1 MELHNNL
8 HKDALKELLYKM
20 ADDQLIIGHRNSE
33 WTGLAPMLEED
44 IAFSSIAQDKL
55 GQALALYTI
64 LHEQLGE
71 RDPDTIAF
79 LRSEK
84 EMLCCHLV
92 EYPVGDY
99 DFSLVR
105 HFLFDT
111 AEHLRFEMLSS
122 SAFEPLAHVARK
134 IKGEIKYHV
143 LHAQTWMKQL
153 GKGTEE
159 SRARM
164 QTALNNT
171 MPLALGIF
179 EPSPF
184 ESELVEQGIF
194 GGEEALR
201 MQWLQAIT
209 PTIEQAELTLPKL
222 DEVAPAFG
230 GRKGYHTEHLQLL
243 LDEMTEVI
251 RIDPTVE
258 W

>member
-8 HKDALKELLYKM
+8 HSDALKELLYKM

-71 RDPDTIAF
+71 RDPDAIAF

-84 EMLCCHLV
+84 EMRCCHLV
-92 EYPVGDY
+92 EYPIGEY
-99 DFSLVR
+99 DFSLMR

-111 AEHLRFEMLSS
+111 AEHVRFDMLTT
-122 SAFEPLAHVARK
+122 SAFEPLAQVARK

-143 LHAQTWMKQL
+143 LHAQTWIKQL
-153 GKGTEE
+153 GNGTEE
-159 SRARM
+159 SHARM
-164 QTALNNT
+164 QTALNT
-171 MPLALGIF
+171 TIPLALGIF

-184 ESELVEQGIF
+184 EAELAAQGVF
-194 GGEEALR
+194 AGEEELR
-201 MQWLQAIT
+201 TRWLQALA
-209 PTIEQAELTLPKL
+209 PTIEQAGLAMPKL
-222 DEVAPAFG
+222 DELTAAFG
-230 GRKGYHTEHLQLL
+230 GRKGYHTEYLQPL

-251 RIDPTVE
+251 CIDPTVE

>member
-8 HKDALKELLYKM
+8 HSDALKELLYKM

-33 WTGLAPMLEED
+33 WTGLAPTLEED

-55 GQALALYTI
+55 GHALALYTI

-71 RDPDTIAF
+71 KDPDTIAF
-79 LRSEK
+79 LRSEQ
-84 EMLCCHLV
+84 EMRCCHLV
-92 EYPVGDY
+92 EYPIGEY

-111 AEHLRFEMLSS
+111 AEHVRFEMLATSS
-122 SAFEPLAHVARK
+122 FEPLAQVARK

-143 LHAQTWMKQL
+143 LHAQTWIKQL
-153 GKGTEE
+153 GTGTEE

-164 QTALNNT
+164 QTALNNVL
-171 MPLALGIF
+171 PLALGIF

-184 ESELVEQGIF
+184 EAELAEQGVF
-194 GGEEALR
+194 AGEEELR
-201 MQWLQAIT
+201 QRWLDVIL
-209 PTIEQAELTLPKL
+209 PTIEQAGLTLPAL
-222 DEVAPAFG
+222 DSVTPVFG
-230 GRKGYHTEHLQLL
+230 GRKGYHSEHLQPL
-243 LDEMTEVI
+243 LDEMTSVF
-251 RIDPTVE
+251 RLDPTTE